1 MKELTLT
8 QLEQLLD
15 NESITATQKEREDF
29 KALILLDHVKG
40 NDTVDCHMFNNGT
53 EEEISAIIAM
63 HMFDSNA
70 FRRIVLRA
78 VTCFEMVVNT
88 KIEKSFDNVEN
99 ALGELIDNLEAIV
112 GDKKRKGNRK
122 PKRKSNNL

>member
-15 NESITATQKEREDF
+15 NEAVTATQKEREDF
-29 KALILLDHVKG
+29 KALILLDHVKD
-40 NDTVDCHMFNNGT
+40 NDTVTCHMFNNGT

-70 FRRIVLRA
+70 FRRIIYRA

-99 ALGELIDNLEAIV
+99 ALAELIDNLEAIV

>member
-8 QLEQLLD
+8 QLEQLLN

-29 KALILLDHVKG
+29 KALILLDHVKD
-40 NDTVDCHMFNNGT
+40 NDVVDCHMFNNGT

-70 FRRIVLRA
+70 FRKIVLRA
-78 VTCFEMVVNT
+78 VTCFEMVMNT
-88 KIEKSFDNVEN
+88 KIEKAFDNVDS
-99 ALGELIDNLEAIV
+99 ALGELIANLEAIV